1 MSYSNLQEALSG
13 YSELGNVNELKLKDI
28 LSVHSKMFG
37 FKPYQAFLPPVE
49 IGSIT
54 LVDQVVLMCF
64 LDLVAPKE
72 VLEIGTFKGFTTRF
86 LLENSDEKT
95 NIKSI
100 DLPKSAAEIISA
112 DQEEIALQDG
122 DYNDDYL
129 RRAQLISGEI
139 YLAGINES
147 QSKRLE
153 LVKADSTKLDYA
165 KLFSHLEFAF
175 IDGGHDYGTVKSD
188 TENVLKVM
196 QKGVILWH
204 DFSSAIHS
212 DVTSYLAQVSQ
223 ERPVFHIKG
232 SLLAFTIIQ

>member
-1 MSYSNLQEALSG
+1 M
-13 YSELGNVNELKLKDI
+13 
-28 LSVHSKMFG
+28 
-37 FKPYQAFLPPVE
+37 
-49 IGSIT
+49 
-54 LVDQVVLMCF
+54 
-64 LDLVAPKE
+64 
-72 VLEIGTFKGFTTRF
+72 
-86 LLENSDEKT
+86 LENSDEKT